1 MPPRMVS
8 ASEHIKASLSAGVY
22 TNKHGGTHVY
32 LVRVCFLFGQ
42 IQLVTLCGIKGMI
55 PVCMLTFKANK
66 PVYKP
71 CMAFP
76 ARMDREPHKRGQGRL
91 RAVRG
96 LRTTIK
102 VVITWM
108 NETTIL

>member
-42 IQLVTLCGIKGMI
+42 IQIVTPLRYQRDDCCLHVNIQSKQATLQALYGLF
-55 PVCMLTFKANK
+55 CA
-66 PVYKP
+66 
-71 CMAFP
+71 
-76 ARMDREPHKRGQGRL
+76 DGQ
-91 RAVRG
+91 RAAQAWSRPSTG
-96 LRTTIK
+96 GQRA
-102 VVITWM
+102 
-108 NETTIL
+108 

>member
-42 IQLVTLCGIKGMI
+42 ICRAADYLVGGGIAVGGDDEHRQFI
-55 PVCMLTFKANK
+55 QTF
-66 PVYKP
+66 
-71 CMAFP
+71 CFAF
-76 ARMDREPHKRGQGRL
+76 GRFVESFDGFCAF
-91 RAVRG
+91 R
-96 LRTTIK
+96 
-102 VVITWM
+102 
-108 NETTIL
+108 